1 MQNVANHSYLSV
13 LARLLGGTLPLM
25 LVLGRYRRPKC
36 IAMREYVQYAA
47 VSLMLTW

>member
-25 LVLGRYRRPKC
+25 LELGRYRRPKC

-47 VSLMLTW
+47 VNLMLTW